1 MSERVRNAAAEP
13 SPSWAPLGAALLDYH
28 RGGSDA
34 EIVVTSDLWEDEP
47 TPVATYYRPD
57 HEPLPEIEDRALEL
71 CRGRVLDLGAG
82 AGRHALELQRSGHEV
97 VAIDLLPEAVK
108 IMRERGVR
116 DARRGDIEEV
126 EGERF
131 DTVVM
136 LMHGLGIVG
145 TLHGLGLFFERLP
158 TLLEP
163 GGTLVCDSA
172 DLAAVLREESPD
184 LLDELLTPDRYLGE
198 VEFGLRYEDLEGSS
212 YPWLFIDP
220 EALEIIANAAGLEV
234 EIAHRGDRGAF
245 VAALRV
251 AAT

>member
-1 MSERVRNAAAEP
+1 VKTAGEKS
-13 SPSWAPLGAALLDYH
+13 SPSWAPLGAALLDFH
-28 RGGSDA
+28 QGASDA
-34 EIVVTSDLWEDEP
+34 EIVVTSDLWEDEA
-47 TPVATYYRPD
+47 TPVAAYYRPD

-82 AGRHALELQRSGHEV
+82 AGRHALELQRSGHDV
-97 VAIDLLPEAVK
+97 VAVDLLPEAVN

-116 DARRGDIEEV
+116 DARRGGIEKV

-145 TLHGLGLFFERLP
+145 TVHGLGLLFERLP
-158 TLLEP
+158 TLLKP
-163 GGTLVCDSA
+163 GGTLICDSA
-172 DLAAVLREESPD
+172 DLAAALREESPD

-198 VEFGLRYEDLEGSS
+198 VRFGLKYENQQGSS

-220 EALEIIANAAGLEV
+220 ENLEIIANAAGLEM
-234 EIAHRGDRGAF
+234 EIAHRGDRGAY
-245 VAALRV
+245 VAVLRV